1 MNTTLYVGPVATALD
16 GVDLA
21 WIVGLLVPAL
31 SYYWLMR
38 LGKRAPMMESAAD

>member
-1 MNTTLYVGPVATALD
+1 LYVGPVASALD

-38 LGKRAPMMESAAD
+38 LGARSPALNAGAR

>member
-21 WIVGLLVPAL
+21 WLVGLLVPAL
-31 SYYWLMR
+31 SYFWLMK
-38 LGKRAPMMESAAD
+38 LGKRAPVLKQAS